1 MAVELVNRRGVNVGR
16 LPAPNIPAPAPVVQ
30 VATPKAT
37 APAEAVRPIR
47 PEQSELGQIANSL
60 GFFNENLFS
69 LGSVYTRISNKENL
83 EQGQQ
88 MAMEDMA
95 KARQITKLG
104 FKKASEQGLIDPGAN
119 PYMRLGL
126 YETTGKIAGQE
137 YREALLNRRDEVNS
151 PYSKLTEDQL
161 IAQERQ
167 KFAEQVGENFYAQQ
181 GFLSEA
187 NQAEQSFKNAVI
199 GEKAKFTQIVTE
211 EKDALAITKT
221 ISSLKLAITPEDK
234 ANALTSLTALYNNR
248 SQYAPNVNALTAR
261 DVGNAIRSIAKDD
274 PEKAEQVLDEVT
286 TMVISRRD
294 GSTASFGEI
303 LTPVV
308 DDLQNIIDS
317 AKDKN
322 GRNWE
327 RNLRE
332 NALKANV
339 AIDENIEKFVA
350 ETRKPNATLTLL
362 DDAIIPSI
370 VEDVMKRF
378 DGVSRSE
385 VIEMTTKK
393 LAVVSAVDQQ
403 QVINHVYELAK
414 TDPDGALQFV
424 KDAEGETISWEAS
437 KQLQKSLVKAN
448 DNLQL
453 INSPASNSY
462 YKLLSDGFKTNSMFN
477 SMTES
482 EQEVF
487 VLNSRAVFDSNVASF
502 IESLD
507 PAMPNTEVNKLLR
520 QELPKITEKTKND
533 LFKVQDQKALET
545 QAYLSPRLKN
555 EIKTGAED
563 IKVNPVAEWKLSS
576 LVFPNTNPNPNEVL
590 LSRWNR
596 LEQLQNQLDVTARG
610 TALPAFRPEQAL
622 REQGELK
629 QFMANK
635 SQTYLTQL
643 SKLIKDGGVEVAD
656 MFGDDRNSEFYTFTP
671 EQTEKY
677 NSDYFKV
684 KSRMGF
690 SSTELSSG
698 VTSDG
703 IKFDPKTLSTDGTLF
718 FKSTAE
724 RVKAWE
730 DYRNAVKTD
739 ANGFT
744 TFEGSAQGYY
754 IQTLID
760 LYGLK
765 DEDSLNNFIVNQ
777 KLKLELLGK

>member
-1 MAVELVNRRGVNVGR
+1 MAVELVNRRGVSVGR

-37 APAEAVRPIR
+37 APAEAVRPVR

-151 PYSKLTEDQL
+151 PYSKITEDQL

-199 GEKAKFTQIVTE
+199 GEKAKFTQAVTE
-211 EKDALAITKT
+211 EKDALATSKIV
-221 ISSLKLAITPEDK
+221 SSLSRATTPEDK
-234 ANALTSLTALYNNR
+234 TNALSSLMELYNNR

-274 PEKAEQVLDEVT
+274 PTKAQQVLDEVT
-286 TMVISRRD
+286 TMVVSRRD

-317 AKDKN
+317 SLDKEE
-322 GRNWE
+322 RNWE
-327 RNLRE
+327 RSQRRE
-332 NALKANV
+332 NFRANV
-339 AIDENIEKFVA
+339 EIDSNIKKFVDSGA
-350 ETRKPNATLTLL
+350 NLL
-362 DDAIIPSI
+362 DDAIVPSI
-370 VEDVMKRF
+370 VAEVMKTNPNA
-378 DGVSRSE
+378 DIASVTQ
-385 VIEMTTKK
+385 TTREKM
-393 LAVVSAVDQQ
+393 AQVSAPDQEQ
-403 QVINHVYELAK
+403 AINFVYELAK
-414 TDPDGALQFV
+414 TNPEQAIEFLNS
-424 KDAEGETISWEAS
+424 AEGVSISWQAS
-437 KQLQKSLVKAN
+437 QQLKQSLTKAN

-462 YKLLSDGFKTNSMFN
+462 YKLLSDGFKTNTMFDGM
-477 SMTES
+477 SES

-533 LFKVQDQKALET
+533 LFKVQNQKTLET

-555 EIKTGAED
+555 EIKTGATD
-563 IKVNPVAEWKLSS
+563 PKVNPVAEWKLAS
-576 LVFPNTNPNPNEVL
+576 LVFPNTNPNPNEIL
-590 LSRWNR
+590 LSRWGR
-596 LEQLQNQLDVTARG
+596 LEQLQNQLDVTAQG
-610 TALPAFRPEQAL
+610 TKIPEFRPEQAL

-629 QFMANK
+629 QFMSNK
-635 SQTYLTQL
+635 SQNYLTQL
-643 SKLIKDGGVEVAD
+643 SKLINSGGVEVAD
-656 MFGDDRNSEFYTFTP
+656 MFGDERNSEFYTFTP

-677 NSDYFKV
+677 NADYLKI

-718 FKSTAE
+718 FKSSAE
-724 RVKAWE
+724 ARKAID
-730 DYRNAVKTD
+730 DYKNAVRTD
-739 ANGFT
+739 ANGFS

-765 DEDSLNNFIVNQ
+765 DEATLTNFFANQ

>member
-1 MAVELVNRRGVNVGR
+1 MAVELVNRRGVSVGR

-37 APAEAVRPIR
+37 APAEAVRPLR

-60 GFFNENLFS
+60 GFFNQNLFS

-137 YREALLNRRDEVNS
+137 YREALLKRRDEVNS
-151 PYSKLTEDQL
+151 PYSKITEDQL

-234 ANALTSLTALYNNR
+234 ANALTSLRELYNNR

-274 PEKAEQVLDEVT
+274 PDKAGQVLDEIT
-286 TMVISRRD
+286 TMVITRRD

-317 AKDKN
+317 SLDKEE
-322 GRNWE
+322 RNWE
-327 RNLRE
+327 RNQRRE
-332 NALKANV
+332 NFRANV
-339 AIDENIEKFVA
+339 EIDSNIKKFVDSGA
-350 ETRKPNATLTLL
+350 NLL
-362 DDAIIPSI
+362 DDAIVPSI
-370 VEDVMKRF
+370 VA
-378 DGVSRSE
+378 E
-385 VIEMTTKK
+385 VRKTNPNADLASVTQTTREKM
-393 LAVVSAVDQQ
+393 AQVSAPDQQ
-403 QVINHVYELAK
+403 QAVNYAYELAK
-414 TDPDGALQFV
+414 TNPDEAIQFV
-424 KDAEGETISWEAS
+424 SDAEGKTISWEAS
-437 KQLQKSLVKAN
+437 QQLKQAFTKAN

-462 YKLLSDGFKTNSMFN
+462 YKLLSDGFKTNTMFD

-533 LFKVQDQKALET
+533 LFKVQNQKALET

-555 EIKTGAED
+555 EIKTGAQD
-563 IKVNPVAEWKLSS
+563 PKVNPVAEWKLAS

-596 LEQLQNQLDVTARG
+596 LEQLQNQLDVTAQG
-610 TALPAFRPEQAL
+610 TKIPEFRPEQAL

-635 SQTYLTQL
+635 SQNYLTQL
-643 SKLIKDGGVEVAD
+643 SKLINAGGVEVAD

-671 EQTEKY
+671 EQMEKY
-677 NSDYFKV
+677 NADYLKI

-703 IKFDPKTLSTDGTLF
+703 IKFDPKTLSTDSTLF
-718 FKSTAE
+718 FKSSAE
-724 RVKAWE
+724 AKKAHD
-730 DYRNAVKTD
+730 DYKNAIKTD

-754 IQTLID
+754 IQTLVD
-760 LYGLK
+760 LYGIK
-765 DEDSLNNFIVNQ
+765 DEDALIAFMSNQ
-777 KLKLELLGK
+777 KLKLQLLGK

>member
-16 LPAPNIPAPAPVVQ
+16 LPSPNIPAPAPVVQ

-151 PYSKLTEDQL
+151 PYSKITEDQL

-199 GEKAKFTQIVTE
+199 GEKAKFTQAVTE
-211 EKDALAITKT
+211 EKDALATTK
-221 ISSLKLAITPEDK
+221 IVSSLSKATTPEDK
-234 ANALTSLTALYNNR
+234 ANALSSLLDLYNNR
-248 SQYAPNVNALTAR
+248 SQYTPNVNALTAR

-274 PEKAEQVLDEVT
+274 PTKAQQVLDEVA
-286 TMVISRRD
+286 TMVIARRD

-317 AKDKN
+317 SLDKEE
-322 GRNWE
+322 RNWE
-327 RNLRE
+327 RNQRRE
-332 NALKANV
+332 NSRADV
-339 AIDENIEKFVA
+339 AIDSNIKKFVDSGA
-350 ETRKPNATLTLL
+350 NLL
-362 DDAIIPSI
+362 DDAIVPSI
-370 VEDVMKRF
+370 VAEVMKTNPNA
-378 DGVSRSE
+378 DLAGVTQ
-385 VIEMTTKK
+385 TTREKM
-393 LAVVSAVDQQ
+393 AQVSAPDQQ
-403 QVINHVYELAK
+403 QAVNYAYELAK
-414 TDPDGALQFV
+414 TNPEEAIQFV
-424 KDAEGETISWEAS
+424 SDAEGKTISWEAS
-437 KQLQKSLVKAN
+437 QQLKQAFTKSN

-462 YKLLSDGFKTNSMFN
+462 YKLLSDGFKTNTMFDAM
-477 SMTES
+477 SEA

-487 VLNSRAVFDSNVASF
+487 VLNSRAVFDSNVASY

-533 LFKVQDQKALET
+533 LFKVQNQKTLET

-555 EIKTGAED
+555 EIKTGATD
-563 IKVNPVAEWKLSS
+563 PKVNPVAEWKLAS
-576 LVFPNTNPNPNEVL
+576 LVFPTTNPNPNEIL
-590 LSRWNR
+590 LSRWGR
-596 LEQLQNQLDVTARG
+596 LEQLQNQLDVTAQG
-610 TALPAFRPEQAL
+610 TKIPEFRPEQAL

-629 QFMANK
+629 QFMATK
-635 SQTYLTQL
+635 SQNYLTQL
-643 SKLIKDGGVEVAD
+643 SKLINAGGVEVAD

-677 NSDYFKV
+677 NSDYLKI

-718 FKSTAE
+718 FKSSAE
-724 RVKAWE
+724 ARKAID
-730 DYRNAVKTD
+730 DYRNAVRTD

-754 IQTLID
+754 VQTLID

-765 DEDSLNNFIVNQ
+765 DEATLTNFFANQ

>member
-1 MAVELVNRRGVNVGR
+1 MAVELVNRRGVSVGR

-37 APAEAVRPIR
+37 APAEAVRPVR

-151 PYSKLTEDQL
+151 PYSKITEDQL

-199 GEKAKFTQIVTE
+199 GEKAKFTQAVTE
-211 EKDALAITKT
+211 EKDALATSKIV
-221 ISSLKLAITPEDK
+221 SSLSKAITPEDK
-234 ANALTSLTALYNNR
+234 SNALSSLMELYNNR

-274 PEKAEQVLDEVT
+274 PTKAQQVLDEVT
-286 TMVISRRD
+286 TMVVSRRD

-317 AKDKN
+317 SLDKEE
-322 GRNWE
+322 RNWE
-327 RNLRE
+327 RSQRRE
-332 NALKANV
+332 NFRANV
-339 AIDENIEKFVA
+339 EIDSNIKKFVDSGA
-350 ETRKPNATLTLL
+350 NLL
-362 DDAIIPSI
+362 DDAIVPSI
-370 VEDVMKRF
+370 VAEVMKTNPNA
-378 DGVSRSE
+378 DIASVTQ
-385 VIEMTTKK
+385 TTREKM
-393 LAVVSAVDQQ
+393 AQVSAPDQQ
-403 QVINHVYELAK
+403 QAVNYAYELAK
-414 TDPDGALQFV
+414 TNPEEAIQFV
-424 KDAEGETISWEAS
+424 SDAEGKTISWEAGQQL
-437 KQLQKSLVKAN
+437 KQAFTKAN

-462 YKLLSDGFKTNSMFN
+462 YKLLSDGFKTNTMFD

-533 LFKVQDQKALET
+533 LFKVQNQKALET

-555 EIKTGAED
+555 EIKTGAQD
-563 IKVNPVAEWKLSS
+563 PKVNPVAEWKLAS

-596 LEQLQNQLDVTARG
+596 LEQLQNQLDVTAQG
-610 TALPAFRPEQAL
+610 TKIPEFRPEQAL

-635 SQTYLTQL
+635 SQNYLTQL
-643 SKLIKDGGVEVAD
+643 SKLINAGGVEVAD

-677 NSDYFKV
+677 NADYLKI

-730 DYRNAVKTD
+730 DYRNAVRTD

-765 DEDSLNNFIVNQ
+765 DEDSLNNFIANQ

>member
-1 MAVELVNRRGVNVGR
+1 MAVELVNRRGVSVGR

-37 APAEAVRPIR
+37 APAEAVRPVR

-151 PYSKLTEDQL
+151 PYSKITEDQL

-199 GEKAKFTQIVTE
+199 GEKAKFTQAVTE
-211 EKDALAITKT
+211 EKDALVTSKIV
-221 ISSLKLAITPEDK
+221 SSLSKAITPEDK
-234 ANALTSLTALYNNR
+234 ANALSSLMELYNNR

-274 PEKAEQVLDEVT
+274 PTKAQQVLDEVT
-286 TMVISRRD
+286 TMVVSRRD

-317 AKDKN
+317 SLDKEE
-322 GRNWE
+322 RNWE
-327 RNLRE
+327 RSQRRE
-332 NALKANV
+332 NFRANV
-339 AIDENIEKFVA
+339 EIDSNIKKFVDSGA
-350 ETRKPNATLTLL
+350 NLL
-362 DDAIIPSI
+362 DDAIVPSI
-370 VEDVMKRF
+370 VAEVMKTNPNA
-378 DGVSRSE
+378 DIASVTQ
-385 VIEMTTKK
+385 TTREKM
-393 LAVVSAVDQQ
+393 AQVSAPDQEQ
-403 QVINHVYELAK
+403 AINFVYELAK
-414 TDPDGALQFV
+414 TNPEQAIEFLNS
-424 KDAEGETISWEAS
+424 AEGVSISWQAS
-437 KQLQKSLVKAN
+437 QQLKQSLTKAN

-462 YKLLSDGFKTNSMFN
+462 YKLLSDGFKTNTMFEGM
-477 SMTES
+477 SES

-533 LFKVQDQKALET
+533 LFKVQNQKTLET

-555 EIKTGAED
+555 EIKTGATD
-563 IKVNPVAEWKLSS
+563 PKVNPVAEWKLAS
-576 LVFPNTNPNPNEVL
+576 LVFPNTNPNPNEIL
-590 LSRWNR
+590 LSRWGR
-596 LEQLQNQLDVTARG
+596 LEQLQNQLDVTAQG
-610 TALPAFRPEQAL
+610 TKIPEFRPEQAL

-629 QFMANK
+629 QFMSNK
-635 SQTYLTQL
+635 SQNYLTQL
-643 SKLIKDGGVEVAD
+643 SKLINAGGVEVAD

-677 NSDYFKV
+677 NADYLKI

-703 IKFDPKTLSTDGTLF
+703 VKFDPKTLSTDGTLF
-718 FKSTAE
+718 FKSSAE
-724 RVKAWE
+724 ARKAID
-730 DYRNAVKTD
+730 DYKNAVRTD
-739 ANGFT
+739 ANGFS

-765 DEDSLNNFIVNQ
+765 DEATLTNFFANQ

>member
-1 MAVELVNRRGVNVGR
+1 MAVELVNRRGVSVGR

-69 LGSVYTRISNKENL
+69 FGSVYTRISNKENL

-151 PYSKLTEDQL
+151 PYSKITEDQL

-199 GEKAKFTQIVTE
+199 GEKAKFTQAVTE
-211 EKDALAITKT
+211 EKDALATSKIV
-221 ISSLKLAITPEDK
+221 SSLSKAITPEDK
-234 ANALTSLTALYNNR
+234 SNALSSLMELYNNR

-274 PEKAEQVLDEVT
+274 PTKAQQVLDEVT
-286 TMVISRRD
+286 TMVVSRRD

-317 AKDKN
+317 SLDKEE
-322 GRNWE
+322 RNWE
-327 RNLRE
+327 RSQRRE
-332 NALKANV
+332 NFRANV
-339 AIDENIEKFVA
+339 EIDSNIKKFVDSGA
-350 ETRKPNATLTLL
+350 NLL
-362 DDAIIPSI
+362 DDAIVPSI
-370 VEDVMKRF
+370 VAEVMKTNPNA
-378 DGVSRSE
+378 DIASVTQ
-385 VIEMTTKK
+385 TTREKM
-393 LAVVSAVDQQ
+393 AQVSAPDQEQ
-403 QVINHVYELAK
+403 AINFVYELAK
-414 TDPDGALQFV
+414 TNPEQAIEFLNS
-424 KDAEGETISWEAS
+424 AEGVSISWQAS
-437 KQLQKSLVKAN
+437 QQLKQSLTKAN

-462 YKLLSDGFKTNSMFN
+462 YKLLSDGFKTNTMFD

-533 LFKVQDQKALET
+533 LFKVQNQKALET

-555 EIKTGAED
+555 EIKTGAQD
-563 IKVNPVAEWKLSS
+563 PKVNPVAEWKLAS
-576 LVFPNTNPNPNEVL
+576 LVFPTTNPNPNEIL

-596 LEQLQNQLDVTARG
+596 LEQLQNQLDVTAQG
-610 TALPAFRPEQAL
+610 TKIPEFRPEQAL

-635 SQTYLTQL
+635 SQNYLTQL
-643 SKLIKDGGVEVAD
+643 SKLINAGGVEVAD

-677 NSDYFKV
+677 NADYLKI

-730 DYRNAVKTD
+730 DYRNAVRTD

-765 DEDSLNNFIVNQ
+765 DEDSLNNFIANQ

>member
-16 LPAPNIPAPAPVVQ
+16 LPSPNIPAPAPVVQ

-137 YREALLNRRDEVNS
+137 YREALLKRRDEVNS
-151 PYSKLTEDQL
+151 PYSKITEDQL

-199 GEKAKFTQIVTE
+199 GEKAKFTQAVTE
-211 EKDALAITKT
+211 EKDALATTK
-221 ISSLKLAITPEDK
+221 IVSSLSRATTPEDK
-234 ANALTSLTALYNNR
+234 ANALSSLLDLYNNR
-248 SQYAPNVNALTAR
+248 SQYTPNVNAMTAR

-274 PEKAEQVLDEVT
+274 PSKAQQVLDEVT
-286 TMVISRRD
+286 TMVIARRD

-317 AKDKN
+317 SLDKEE
-322 GRNWE
+322 RNWE
-327 RNLRE
+327 RNQRRE
-332 NALKANV
+332 NSRADV
-339 AIDENIEKFVA
+339 AIDSNIKKFVDSGA
-350 ETRKPNATLTLL
+350 NLL
-362 DDAIIPSI
+362 DDAIVPSI
-370 VEDVMKRF
+370 VAEVMKTNPNADLAR
-378 DGVSRSE
+378 VTQTARE
-385 VIEMTTKK
+385 K
-393 LAVVSAVDQQ
+393 LSQVSAPDQQ
-403 QVINHVYELAK
+403 QAVNYAYELAK
-414 TDPDGALQFV
+414 TNPDEAIQFV
-424 KDAEGETISWEAS
+424 SDAEGKTISWEAS
-437 KQLQKSLVKAN
+437 QQLKQSFAKSN

-462 YKLLSDGFKTNSMFN
+462 YKLLSDGFKTNSMFD

-487 VLNSRAVFDSNVASF
+487 VLNSRAVFDSNVASY

-533 LFKVQDQKALET
+533 LFKVQDQKVLET

-643 SKLIKDGGVEVAD
+643 AKLIKDGGVEVAD

-677 NSDYFKV
+677 NADYLKV

-703 IKFDPKTLSTDGTLF
+703 VKFDPKTLSTDGTLF
-718 FKSTAE
+718 FKSSAE
-724 RVKAWE
+724 ARKAID
-730 DYRNAVKTD
+730 DYKNAVKTD
-739 ANGFT
+739 ANGFS

-754 IQTLID
+754 VQTLID

-765 DEDSLNNFIVNQ
+765 DEATLTNFFANQ

>member
-1 MAVELVNRRGVNVGR
+1 MAVELVNRRGVSVGR

-151 PYSKLTEDQL
+151 PYSKITEDQL

-199 GEKAKFTQIVTE
+199 GEKAKFTQAVTE
-211 EKDALAITKT
+211 EKDALANSKIV
-221 ISSLKLAITPEDK
+221 SSLSKATTPEDK
-234 ANALTSLTALYNNR
+234 ANALTSLMELYNNR

-274 PEKAEQVLDEVT
+274 PTKAQQVLDEVT
-286 TMVISRRD
+286 TMVVSRRD

-317 AKDKN
+317 SLDKEE
-322 GRNWE
+322 RNWE
-327 RNLRE
+327 RSQRRE
-332 NALKANV
+332 NFRANV
-339 AIDENIEKFVA
+339 EIDSNIKKFVDSGA
-350 ETRKPNATLTLL
+350 NLL
-362 DDAIIPSI
+362 DDAIVPSI
-370 VEDVMKRF
+370 VAEVMKTNPNA
-378 DGVSRSE
+378 DIASVTQ
-385 VIEMTTKK
+385 TTREKM
-393 LAVVSAVDQQ
+393 AQVSAPDQQ
-403 QVINHVYELAK
+403 QAVNYAYELAK
-414 TDPDGALQFV
+414 TNPDEAIQFV
-424 KDAEGETISWEAS
+424 SDAEGKTISWEAS
-437 KQLQKSLVKAN
+437 QQLKQAFAKSN

-462 YKLLSDGFKTNSMFN
+462 YKLLSDGFPNNLMFE
-477 SMTES
+477 SMTEA
-482 EQEVF
+482 EQEAF
-487 VLNSRAVFDSNVASF
+487 VLNSRAVFDSNVASY

-533 LFKVQDQKALET
+533 LFKVQNQKALET

-555 EIKTGAED
+555 EIKTGATD
-563 IKVNPVAEWKLSS
+563 PKVNPVAEWKLAS
-576 LVFPNTNPNPNEVL
+576 LIFPNTNPNPNEIL
-590 LSRWNR
+590 LSRWGR
-596 LEQLQNQLDVTARG
+596 LEQLQNQLDVTAQG
-610 TALPAFRPEQAL
+610 TKIPEFRPEQAL
-622 REQGELK
+622 REQSELK
-629 QFMANK
+629 QFMSNK
-635 SQTYLTQL
+635 SQNYLTQL
-643 SKLIKDGGVEVAD
+643 SKLINAGGVEVAD

-677 NSDYFKV
+677 NADYLKI

-730 DYRNAVKTD
+730 DYRNAVRTD

-765 DEDSLNNFIVNQ
+765 DEDSLNNFIANQ

>member
-1 MAVELVNRRGVNVGR
+1 MAVELVNRRGVSVGQ
-16 LPAPNIPAPAPVVQ
+16 LPAPNIPAPAPIVQ

-47 PEQSELGQIANSL
+47 PEQSQLGQIANSL

-69 LGSVYTRISNKENL
+69 LGSVYTRISNKDNL

-151 PYSKLTEDQL
+151 PYSKITEDQL

-199 GEKAKFTQIVTE
+199 SEKAKFTQAVTE
-211 EKDALAITKT
+211 EKDALATSKIV
-221 ISSLKLAITPEDK
+221 SSLSRATTPEDK
-234 ANALTSLTALYNNR
+234 TNALTSLMELYNNR

-274 PEKAEQVLDEVT
+274 PTKAQQVLDEVT
-286 TMVISRRD
+286 TMVVSRRD

-303 LTPVV
+303 ITPVV

-317 AKDKN
+317 SLDRED
-322 GRNWE
+322 RNWE
-327 RNLRE
+327 RNQRRE
-332 NALKANV
+332 NFKANIE
-339 AIDENIEKFVA
+339 IDSNIKKFVESGA
-350 ETRKPNATLTLL
+350 NLL
-362 DDAIIPSI
+362 DDAVVPSI
-370 VEDVMKRF
+370 VSEVMKTNPNA
-378 DGVSRSE
+378 DIANVTQ
-385 VIEMTTKK
+385 TTREK
-393 LAVVSAVDQQ
+393 LAQVSAPDQEQ
-403 QVINHVYELAK
+403 AVNHAYELAK
-414 TDPDGALQFV
+414 TNPEQAIEFLNS
-424 KDAEGETISWEAS
+424 AEGVSISWQAS
-437 KQLQKSLVKAN
+437 QQLKQSFAKAN

-462 YKLLSDGFKTNSMFN
+462 YKILSDGFKNNSMFE

-533 LFKVQDQKALET
+533 LFKVQNQKALET

-555 EIKTGAED
+555 EIKTGAQD
-563 IKVNPVAEWKLSS
+563 PKVNPVAEWKLSS
-576 LVFPNTNPNPNEVL
+576 LVFPNTNPNPNEIL

-596 LEQLQNQLDVTARG
+596 LEQLQNQLDVTAQG
-610 TALPAFRPEQAL
+610 TKIPEFRPEQAL
-622 REQGELK
+622 KEQGELK

-635 SQTYLTQL
+635 SQNYLTQL
-643 SKLIKDGGVEVAD
+643 SKLINAGGVEVAD
-656 MFGDDRNSEFYTFTP
+656 MFGDDRHSEFYTFTP

-677 NSDYFKV
+677 NADYLKI

-730 DYRNAVKTD
+730 DYRNAVRTD

-765 DEDSLNNFIVNQ
+765 DEDSLNNFIANQ